1 MPFVRVHGNQLA
13 IVHGSRRDGKV
24 VQEVLFTLY
33 SKEEARE
40 AVGQGS
46 DGGAWHFEH
55 MVTEQHPTI
64 RFDWSKVREEIAAK
78 LDHLPDTYDHQ
89 DVRLKRDFREALVAF
104 TRQLLLADPQD
115 LDVAAEVLNDQ
126 RAELDYVQHWL
137 EWRLRMARERQP
149 SEFSKDNA
157 FLWRY
162 QGLTRD
168 VPHEADEEVHDLYE
182 NGKYDEAV
190 TRARLLCEAF
200 PNFADGFNL
209 LGLVALER
217 GEFETAI
224 AQFQKTIE
232 VGRTLFPKRI
242 PKHHWWGDHATRP
255 YMRGLGNL
263 AIAFNRSGRYD
274 EALATCDQL
283 ALCHDEIR
291 VSAHR
296 GPVLLNLG
304 RYEEAAA
311 CFRML
316 LGLWPENGYE
326 LAFAL
331 VSMGQTGEARLPL
344 LRAILHHPRTALR
357 LAGKRVPRPTNRREW
372 MDDEQARTL
381 QLDLP
386 RYLARESQKA
396 LAPLRRLIREPAVGA
411 VIAEIGDLE
420 AQESQRRGDDRTVF
434 DRLNEIRSDGFV
446 RSLAADLRA

>member
-13 IVHGSRRDGKV
+13 LVHGSRRDGKV

-40 AVGQGS
+40 AVGHGS
-46 DGGAWHFEH
+46 EGGAWHFEH

-78 LDHLPDTYDHQ
+78 LDHLPDSYDHQ
-89 DVRLKRDFREALVAF
+89 DVRIRRDFREALVAF

-126 RAELDYVQHWL
+126 RAELEYVQHWL
-137 EWRLRMARERQP
+137 EWRLRMARERKP

-182 NGKYDEAV
+182 KGKYDEV
-190 TRARLLCEAF
+190 VPRARLLCEAF
-200 PNFADGFNL
+200 PNFADGFNV

-217 GEFETAI
+217 GEFEEAI
-224 AQFQKTIE
+224 AQFKNTIE

-242 PKHHWWGDHATRP
+242 PKDHWWGDHATRP

-263 AIAFNRSGRYD
+263 VIAFNRSGRYD
-274 EALATCDQL
+274 EALSACDQL
-283 ALCHDEIR
+283 ALCHDEVR
-291 VSAHR
+291 VNAHR

-311 CFRML
+311 CFVGL
-316 LGLWPENGYE
+316 TGLWAREGYSV
-326 LAFAL
+326 AFAL
-331 VSMGQTGEARLPL
+331 LSQGKEAEALPFL
-344 LRAILHHPRTALR
+344 LRGVLSHPRQAHRLAGSKLPKPRTREEWEDDRAYWDESRDLHAWFMRDSKQPIAFLHRLLHHPRVQALVR
-357 LAGKRVPRPTNRREW
+357 
-372 MDDEQARTL
+372 
-381 QLDLP
+381 
-386 RYLARESQKA
+386 
-396 LAPLRRLIREPAVGA
+396 
-411 VIAEIGDLE
+411 EIGELE
-420 AQESQRRGDDRTVF
+420 EKDHSERTREV
-434 DRLNEIRSDGFV
+434 FV
-446 RSLAADLRA
+446 RLQTMKSREFAEKVAAELG